1 MVTGFR
7 DVADQLRRTLQI
19 VVANGWVV
27 RTPRQIQHGIV
38 RAELDRVLGLHLTH
52 PIVLEEADDLALSPA
67 PVVAVCVCQK
77 CAMPAVSR
85 FQQGYGLIV
94 LHFLS
99 GLRKQT
105 NEWIVVSMD
114 HQGRYSDLFDNTGG
128 GSTVIIILCALETA
142 VSRRNNVVEF
152 TNGRWPSINFFVD
165 LGQQFSFT
173 AVPAPHRRRKIP
185 FLNALC
191 GPLHR
196 SSPSAP

>member
-1 MVTGFR
+1 M
-7 DVADQLRRTLQI
+7 
-19 VVANGWVV
+19 
-27 RTPRQIQHGIV
+27 
-38 RAELDRVLGLHLTH
+38 
-52 PIVLEEADDLALSPA
+52 
-67 PVVAVCVCQK
+67 CKK

-85 FQQGYGLIV
+85 FQQGCGLIV

-99 GLRKQT
+99 GLRKQP

-114 HQGRYSDLFDNTGG
+114 HQGRYSDLVDNTGG

-173 AVPAPHRRRKIP
+173 AGAPHQAQQKFPFANAIGAKGHAIRPGGAISRRGNCTDSFP
-185 FLNALC
+185 FL
-191 GPLHR
+191 PR
-196 SSPSAP
+196 PSSPFHLNPRSHISP